1 RLVLIFVNPLYF
13 PPSQKRRAAGIYRKN
28 SNLSAVIPAKAGI

>member
-1 RLVLIFVNPLYF
+1 MIRALLFYF